1 MLNLRSHLLCFDSK
15 YMKINKYNSL
25 VFAMLFGFGF
35 SGHAQSKQWT
45 LEECVRYAL
54 DNNITIKLSE
64 LDVKNADIDKKDA
77 FGKYLPSVNGNAS
90 HSWNIGLNQDVT
102 TGVLRNQTTQYSS
115 VGVSAG
121 VDIYKGLQ
129 NQNAYRRSKL
139 SIIASQYQLLKMQ
152 EDISLNV
159 ANAFLQILSYKE
171 ELKVKKEQ
179 LTIDEK
185 RLARSEE
192 MVNAGTIP
200 RGDLYDLKATIAT
213 DQQGITVSENNLL
226 ISKLSLAQLLQ
237 LKEFADFDVVD
248 DTNAKDENN
257 IMAQSPIDIYNKAKE
272 TRTELKLAQTNL
284 EIAEKNVAIAKGAY
298 QPTLSAFYNFNTR
311 ASYSDVVRGA
321 VPNTANPTSQIG
333 FVEGTN
339 QAVLQNNFTPVL
351 GGPAPIF
358 DQFSDNKGQSFG
370 FQLSVP
376 IFNGFAVRNNV
387 ERNKVSLEKSKIDL
401 EQKSLDLQR
410 NVYTAFT
417 NAKGA
422 LNTFESSTV
431 TLEARQ
437 QAYNYAK
444 EKYDVGLMNSFD
456 FTQAQTLLTNAQS
469 DVIRT
474 KYDYIFKIKI
484 LEFYFG
490 IPIVPIIKK

>member
-1 MLNLRSHLLCFDSK
+1 MAFFAVLHSR
-15 YMKINKYNSL
+15 YMKINKINSL
-25 VFAMLFGFGF
+25 VFAMLFGFAV
-35 SGHAQSKQWT
+35 SGQAQTKQWT

-54 DNNITIKLSE
+54 DNNITIKNSE
-64 LDVKNADIDKKDA
+64 LDVQNAEINKKDA
-77 FGKYLPSVNGNAS
+77 FGRYLPSVNGNAS

-115 VGVSAG
+115 VGLNAG

-129 NQNAYRRSKL
+129 NQNTYRRTKL
-139 SIIASQYQLLKMQ
+139 AIIASQYQLLKMQ
-152 EDISLNV
+152 EDVSLNV
-159 ANAFLQILSYKE
+159 ANAFLQILGYKE
-171 ELKVKKEQ
+171 DLKIKTEQ

-185 RLARSEE
+185 RLKRSEE
-192 MVNAGTIP
+192 MVSAGTIP
-200 RGDLYDLKATIAT
+200 RGDLFDLKATIAT
-213 DQQGITVSENNLL
+213 DKQNIAVSENNLL

-257 IMAQSPIDIYNKAKE
+257 IMAQSPTDIYNKAKE

-298 QPTLSAFYNFNTR
+298 QPTLTGFYGFNTR
-311 ASYSDVVRGA
+311 ASYSDQVKFDD
-321 VPNTANPTSQIG
+321 Q
-333 FVEGTN
+333 N
-339 QAVLQNNFTPVL
+339 QPYTT
-351 GGPAPIF
+351 GPDPIF
-358 DQFSDNKGQSFG
+358 QQFSDNKGHNFG
-370 FQLSVP
+370 LQLNVP
-376 IFNGFAVRNNV
+376 IFNGFSVRNNV

-417 NAKGA
+417 NAKAA
-422 LNTFESSTV
+422 LNTYEAATV

-474 KYDYIFKIKI
+474 KYDYLFKIKI

-490 IPIVPIIKK
+490 IPIVPIPAK

>member
-1 MLNLRSHLLCFDSK
+1 
-15 YMKINKYNSL
+15 MKINKYNSL
-25 VFAMLFGFGF
+25 VFAMLFGFGL

-129 NQNAYRRSKL
+129 NQNTYRRSKL

-298 QPTLSAFYNFNTR
+298 KPTLSAFYNFNTR
-311 ASYSDVVRGA
+311 ASYSDVVKGA

>member
-1 MLNLRSHLLCFDSK
+1 
-15 YMKINKYNSL
+15 MKINKYNSL
-25 VFAMLFGFGF
+25 VIALLFGFGLT
-35 SGHAQSKQWT
+35 GQAQTKKWT

-54 DNNITIKLSE
+54 ENNITVKLSE
-64 LDVKNADIDKKDA
+64 LDVKNAEIDKRGA
-77 FGKYLPSVNGNAS
+77 LGNYLPSVNGNAS

-102 TGVLRNQTTQYSS
+102 TGILRNQTTQYSS
-115 VGVSAG
+115 IGLNAG

-129 NQNAYRRSKL
+129 NQNTMRKAKL
-139 SIIASQYQLLKMQ
+139 SIIASHYQLLKMQ

-159 ANAFLQILSYKE
+159 ASAFLQILSNKE
-171 ELKVKKEQ
+171 DLKVKKEQ
-179 LTIDEK
+179 LAIDEK
-185 RLARSEE
+185 RYARSEE

-200 RGDLYDLKATIAT
+200 RGDLFDLKATVAT
-213 DQQGITVSENNLL
+213 DKQNIAVSENNLL

-248 DTNAKDENN
+248 DTKVADENN
-257 IMAQSPIDIYNKAKE
+257 ILAQTPTEIYNKAKE

-284 EIAEKNVAIAKGAY
+284 EIAEKNVSIAKGAY
-298 QPTLSAFYNFNTR
+298 QPTLSGFYGFNTR
-311 ASYSDVVRGA
+311 ASYSDQVKLDAAG
-321 VPNTANPTSQIG
+321 NPYT
-333 FVEGTN
+333 V
-339 QAVLQNNFTPVL
+339 
-351 GGPAPIF
+351 GPDPIF
-358 DQFSDNKGQSFG
+358 QQFSDNKGHNFG
-370 FQLSVP
+370 LQLNVP
-376 IFNGFAVRNNV
+376 IFNGFSVKNNV

-417 NAKGA
+417 DARGA
-422 LNTFESSTV
+422 LNTYESSTV

-474 KYDYIFKIKI
+474 KYDYMFKIKI

-490 IPIVPIIKK
+490 IPIVPIITK

>member
-1 MLNLRSHLLCFDSK
+1 
-15 YMKINKYNSL
+15 MKINKYNSL
-25 VFAMLFGFGF
+25 VFAMLFGLGL
-35 SGHAQSKQWT
+35 SGHAQTKQWT

-64 LDVKNADIDKKDA
+64 LDVKTADIDKKGA
-77 FGKYLPSVNGNAS
+77 FGNYLPSVNGNAS

-102 TGVLRNQTTQYSS
+102 TGLLRNQTTQYSS
-115 VGVSAG
+115 VGLNAG

-129 NQNAYRRSKL
+129 NQNAYRKAKL
-139 SIIASQYQLLKMQ
+139 SIVASKYQLLKMQ

-159 ANAFLQILSYKE
+159 ANAFLQILSNKE
-171 ELKVKKEQ
+171 DLKIKKEQ
-179 LTIDEK
+179 LIIDEK
-185 RLARSEE
+185 RLKRSEE

-200 RGDLYDLKATIAT
+200 RGDLYDLKATVAT
-213 DQQGITVSENNLL
+213 DQQNITVSENNLL

-237 LKEFADFDVVD
+237 LKEFTDFDVVD

-257 IMAQSPIDIYNKAKE
+257 IMEQNPIDIYNKAKE

-298 QPTLSAFYNFNTR
+298 QPTLTGFYGFNTR
-311 ASYSDVVRGA
+311 ASYSDQIKLD
-321 VPNTANPTSQIG
+321 ANDKPYT
-333 FVEGTN
+333 V
-339 QAVLQNNFTPVL
+339 
-351 GGPAPIF
+351 GPDPIF
-358 DQFSDNKGQSFG
+358 DQFSKNKGHNFG
-370 FQLSVP
+370 FQLNVP
-376 IFNGFAVRNNV
+376 IFNGFATRNNV
-387 ERNKVSLEKSKIDL
+387 ERNKVTLEKSKIDL

-417 NAKGA
+417 DAKGA
-422 LNTFESSTV
+422 LNTYESTVV

-469 DVIRT
+469 NVIRS
-474 KYDYIFKIKI
+474 KYDYMFKIKI
-484 LEFYFG
+484 IEFYFG
-490 IPIVPIIKK
+490 IPIVPIISK

>member
-1 MLNLRSHLLCFDSK
+1 
-15 YMKINKYNSL
+15 MKINRYNSL
-25 VFAMLFGFGF
+25 FFAMLFGFAF
-35 SGHAQSKQWT
+35 SGQAQSKKWT
-45 LEECVRYAL
+45 LEECVRYAM

-64 LDVKNADIDKKDA
+64 LDIKNAAIDKKSA
-77 FGKYLPSVNGNAS
+77 IGNYLPSVNANAS
-90 HSWNIGLNQDVT
+90 HSWNVGLNQNIT
-102 TGVLRNQTTQYSS
+102 TGLLENQTTQYSS
-115 VGVSAG
+115 VGASVG

-129 NQNAYRRSKL
+129 NQNTLRKSNLAIVASK
-139 SIIASQYQLLKMQ
+139 YQLLKMQ
-152 EDISLNV
+152 EDIGLNV
-159 ANAFLQILSYKE
+159 ANAFLQILFNKE
-171 ELKVKKEQ
+171 NLKVKTEQ
-179 LTIDEK
+179 LSIDEK

-200 RGDLYDLKATIAT
+200 RGDLFDLKATVAT
-213 DQQGITVSENNLL
+213 DKQGIIVAENNLL

-237 LKEFADFDVVD
+237 LKEFADFDVID
-248 DTNAKDENN
+248 DTSAKDENN
-257 IMAQSPIDIYNKAKE
+257 IMAQSPVDIYNKAKE

-311 ASYSDVVRGA
+311 ASYSDIVTGQML
-321 VPNTANPTSQIG
+321 NTANPTSQIG
-333 FVEGTN
+333 YVQGTN
-339 QAVLQNNFTPVL
+339 QPVL
-351 GGPAPIF
+351 RDNYSSVLGNAAPIL

-370 FQLSVP
+370 LQLSVP
-376 IFNGFAVRNNV
+376 IFNGFSARNNV
-387 ERNKVSLEKSKIDL
+387 ERSKVSLEKSKIDL

-410 NVYTAFT
+410 NVFTAFT
-417 NAKGA
+417 DAKGA
-422 LNTFESSTV
+422 LNTYESSTV

-490 IPIVPIIKK
+490 IPIIPMITK

>member
-1 MLNLRSHLLCFDSK
+1 
-15 YMKINKYNSL
+15 
-25 VFAMLFGFGF
+25 MLFGFGL
-35 SGHAQSKQWT
+35 SGQAQTKQWT

-64 LDVKNADIDKKDA
+64 LDVKTADIDKRGA
-77 FGKYLPSVNGNAS
+77 LGSYLPTVNGNAS
-90 HSWNIGLNQDVT
+90 HSWNIGLNVNPVT
-102 TGVLRNQTTQYSS
+102 NIATTQTTQYSS
-115 VGVSAG
+115 LGVNAN

-129 NQNAYRRSKL
+129 NQNAYRRASL
-139 SIIASQYQLLKMQ
+139 SIVASKYQLLKMQ

-159 ANAFLQILSYKE
+159 ANAFLQILSNKE
-171 ELKVKKEQ
+171 NLKVRIEQ
-179 LTIDEK
+179 LAIDEK

-200 RGDLYDLKATIAT
+200 RGDLFDLKATVAT
-213 DQQGITVSENNLL
+213 DKQNITVSENNLL

-272 TRTELKLAQTNL
+272 IRTELKLAQTNL
-284 EIAEKNVAIAKGAY
+284 EIAEKNVSIARGAY
-298 QPTLSAFYNFNTR
+298 QPTLRGFYSFSTS
-311 ASYSDVVRGA
+311 ASYSDRLIGTDPA
-321 VPNTANPTSQIG
+321 GNPIFAG
-333 FVEGTN
+333 PK
-339 QAVLQNNFTPVL
+339 PVL
-351 GGPAPIF
+351 
-358 DQFSDNKGQSFG
+358 DQFSDNKGHNFG

-376 IFNGFAVRNNV
+376 IFNGFSARNNV

-417 NAKGA
+417 DAKGA
-422 LNTFESSTV
+422 LNTYESATV
-431 TLEARQ
+431 SLEARQ

-474 KYDYIFKIKI
+474 KYDYMFKIKI

-490 IPIVPIIKK
+490 IPIVPVITK

>member
-1 MLNLRSHLLCFDSK
+1 
-15 YMKINKYNSL
+15 MKINKYNSL
-25 VFAMLFGFGF
+25 VFAMLFGFGLA
-35 SGHAQSKQWT
+35 GHAQSKQWT

-64 LDVKNADIDKKDA
+64 LDVKTATIDKRGA
-77 FGKYLPSVNGNAS
+77 LGSYLPTVNGNAS
-90 HSWNIGLNQDVT
+90 HSWNIGLNVNPVT
-102 TGVLRNQTTQYSS
+102 NIATTQTTQYSS
-115 VGVSAG
+115 LGVNAN

-129 NQNAYRRSKL
+129 NQNAYRKASL
-139 SIIASQYQLLKMQ
+139 SIIASKYQLLKMQ

-159 ANAFLQILSYKE
+159 ANAFLQILSNKE
-171 ELKVKKEQ
+171 DLKIKKEQ
-179 LTIDEK
+179 LAIDEK
-185 RLARSEE
+185 RYSRSEE

-200 RGDLYDLKATIAT
+200 RGDLFDLKATVAT
-213 DQQGITVSENNLL
+213 DKQNITVSENNLL

-237 LKEFADFDVVD
+237 LKEFADFDVID

-257 IMAQSPIDIYNKAKE
+257 IMAQNPIDIYNKAKE

-298 QPTLSAFYNFNTR
+298 QPTLRGFYQFSTS
-311 ASYSDVVRGA
+311 ASYSDRLIGTDPVTGDPIYA
-321 VPNTANPTSQIG
+321 APN
-333 FVEGTN
+333 
-339 QAVLQNNFTPVL
+339 PV
-351 GGPAPIF
+351 F
-358 DQFSDNKGQSFG
+358 DQFSDNKGHNFG

-376 IFNGFAVRNNV
+376 IFNGFSVKNNV

-417 NAKGA
+417 DAKGA
-422 LNTFESSTV
+422 LNTYESSTI

-474 KYDYIFKIKI
+474 KYDYMFKIKI

-490 IPIVPIIKK
+490 IPIVPIITK

>member
-1 MLNLRSHLLCFDSK
+1 
-15 YMKINKYNSL
+15 
-25 VFAMLFGFGF
+25 MLFGLGL
-35 SGHAQSKQWT
+35 SGHAQTKQWT

-64 LDVKNADIDKKDA
+64 LDVKTADIDKKGA
-77 FGKYLPSVNGNAS
+77 FGNYLPSVNGNAS

-102 TGVLRNQTTQYSS
+102 TGLLRNQTTQYSS
-115 VGVSAG
+115 VGLNAG

-129 NQNAYRRSKL
+129 NQNAYRKAKL
-139 SIIASQYQLLKMQ
+139 SIVASKYQLLKMQ

-159 ANAFLQILSYKE
+159 ANAFLQILSNKE
-171 ELKVKKEQ
+171 DLKIKKEQ
-179 LTIDEK
+179 LIIDEK
-185 RLARSEE
+185 RLKRSEE

-200 RGDLYDLKATIAT
+200 RGDLYDLKATVAT
-213 DQQGITVSENNLL
+213 DQQNITVSENNLL

-237 LKEFADFDVVD
+237 LKEFTDFDVVD

-257 IMAQSPIDIYNKAKE
+257 IMEQNPIDIYNKAKE

-298 QPTLSAFYNFNTR
+298 QPTLTGFYGFNTR
-311 ASYSDVVRGA
+311 ASYSDQIKLD
-321 VPNTANPTSQIG
+321 ANDKPYT
-333 FVEGTN
+333 V
-339 QAVLQNNFTPVL
+339 
-351 GGPAPIF
+351 GPDPIF
-358 DQFSDNKGQSFG
+358 DQFSKNKGHNFG
-370 FQLSVP
+370 FQLNVP
-376 IFNGFAVRNNV
+376 IFNGFATRNNV
-387 ERNKVSLEKSKIDL
+387 ERNKVTLEKSKIDL

-417 NAKGA
+417 DAKGA
-422 LNTFESSTV
+422 LNTYESTVV

-469 DVIRT
+469 NVIRS
-474 KYDYIFKIKI
+474 KYDYMFKIKI
-484 LEFYFG
+484 IEFYFG
-490 IPIVPIIKK
+490 IPIVPIISK

>member
-1 MLNLRSHLLCFDSK
+1 MVCLPCFHSK

-25 VFAMLFGFGF
+25 VFALFFGFAL
-35 SGHAQSKQWT
+35 SGQAQTKQWT

-64 LDVKNADIDKKDA
+64 LDVKNADINKKDA
-77 FGKYLPSVNGNAS
+77 FGNYLPSVNGNAS

-102 TGVLRNQTTQYSS
+102 TGLLRNQTTQYSS
-115 VGVSAG
+115 VGLNAG
-121 VDIYKGLQ
+121 IDIYKGLQ
-129 NQNAYRRSKL
+129 IQNTYRRTKL
-139 SIIASQYQLLKMQ
+139 AIVASQYQLLKMQ

-179 LTIDEK
+179 LSIDEK
-185 RLARSEE
+185 RLKRSEE

-213 DQQGITVSENNLL
+213 DQQAITVSENNLL

-237 LKEFADFDVVD
+237 LKEFADFDVID

-298 QPTLSAFYNFNTR
+298 QPTLSGFYGFNTR
-311 ASYSDVVRGA
+311 ASYSDKVVG
-321 VPNTANPTSQIG
+321 VDANGDPILAG
-333 FVEGTN
+333 PD
-339 QAVLQNNFTPVL
+339 PV
-351 GGPAPIF
+351 F
-358 DQFSDNKGQSFG
+358 QQFSDNKGHNFG
-370 FQLSVP
+370 FQLNVP
-376 IFNGFAVRNNV
+376 IFNGFSVRNNV

-422 LNTFESSTV
+422 LNTYESSTV

-474 KYDYIFKIKI
+474 KYDYMFKIKI

-490 IPIVPIIKK
+490 IPIVPIITK

>member
-25 VFAMLFGFGF
+25 VFAMLFGFGL

-64 LDVKNADIDKKDA
+64 LDVQNADIDKKDA
-77 FGKYLPSVNGNAS
+77 FGKYLPSVSGSAS

-102 TGVLRNQTTQYSS
+102 TGLLRNQTTQYSS
-115 VGVSAG
+115 VGLNAG

-129 NQNAYRRSKL
+129 NQNTYRRTKL

-192 MVNAGTIP
+192 MVSAGTIP

-284 EIAEKNVAIAKGAY
+284 EIAQKNVAIAKGAY
-298 QPTLSAFYNFNTR
+298 QPRLTGFYGFNTR
-311 ASYSDVVRGA
+311 ASYSDQVKFD
-321 VPNTANPTSQIG
+321 AN
-333 FVEGTN
+333 N
-339 QAVLQNNFTPVL
+339 QPYTI
-351 GGPAPIF
+351 GPAPVF
-358 DQFSDNKGQSFG
+358 QQFSDNKGHNFG
-370 FQLSVP
+370 LDLQIP
-376 IFNGFAVRNNV
+376 IFNGFSVRNNV

>member
-1 MLNLRSHLLCFDSK
+1 
-15 YMKINKYNSL
+15 MKINKYNSL
-25 VFAMLFGFGF
+25 VFAMLFGFAL
-35 SGHAQSKQWT
+35 SGQAQTKQWT

-54 DNNITIKLSE
+54 DHNITIKLSE
-64 LDVKNADIDKKDA
+64 LDVNNAEIDKKGA
-77 FGKYLPSVNGNAS
+77 LGNFLPSVNGNAS

-102 TGVLRNQTTQYSS
+102 TGILRNSTTQYSS
-115 VGVSAG
+115 VGIGAG

-129 NQNAYRRSKL
+129 NQNAYRKAKL
-139 SIIASQYQLLKMQ
+139 SIIASEYQLLKMQ

-159 ANAFLQILSYKE
+159 ANAFLQILGYKE
-171 ELKVKKEQ
+171 DLKVKIEQ
-179 LTIDEK
+179 LAIDEK
-185 RLARSEE
+185 RLKRSEE

-200 RGDLYDLKATIAT
+200 RGDLFDLKATIAT
-213 DQQGITVSENNLL
+213 DKQNITVSENNLL

-237 LKEFADFDVVD
+237 LKEFADFDVID

-272 TRTELKLAQTNL
+272 TRTELKLAQANL

-311 ASYSDVVRGA
+311 ASYSDVITGST
-321 VPNTANPTSQIG
+321 PNTANPTSQIG

-339 QAVLQNNFTPVL
+339 QAVLTNNFVPVL
-351 GGPAPIF
+351 GGAPPIL
-358 DQFSDNKGQSFG
+358 DQFNDNKGQSFG
-370 FQLSVP
+370 LQLNVP
-376 IFNGFAVRNNV
+376 IFNGFSARNNV

-422 LNTFESSTV
+422 LNTFESATV

-456 FTQAQTLLTNAQS
+456 FSQAQTLLTNAQTE
-469 DVIRT
+469 VIRT

-490 IPIVPIIKK
+490 IPIVPIPAK

>member
-1 MLNLRSHLLCFDSK
+1 MVLKNVKFAQHRLRHQSK

-25 VFAMLFGFGF
+25 VFAMLFGFGL
-35 SGHAQSKQWT
+35 SGQAQTKQWT

-64 LDVKNADIDKKDA
+64 LDVKTADIDKRGA
-77 FGKYLPSVNGNAS
+77 LGSYLPTVNGNAS
-90 HSWNIGLNQDVT
+90 HSWNIGLNVNPVT
-102 TGVLRNQTTQYSS
+102 NIATTQTTQYSS
-115 VGVSAG
+115 LGVNAN

-129 NQNAYRRSKL
+129 NQNAYRRASLAIVASK
-139 SIIASQYQLLKMQ
+139 YQLLKMQ

-159 ANAFLQILSYKE
+159 ANAFLQILSNKE
-171 ELKVKKEQ
+171 NLKVRIEQ
-179 LTIDEK
+179 LAIDEK

-200 RGDLYDLKATIAT
+200 RGDLFDLKATVAT
-213 DQQGITVSENNLL
+213 DKQNITVSENNLL

-272 TRTELKLAQTNL
+272 IRTELKLAQTNL
-284 EIAEKNVAIAKGAY
+284 EIAEKNVSIAKGAY
-298 QPTLSAFYNFNTR
+298 QPTLRGFYSFSTS
-311 ASYSDVVRGA
+311 ASYSDRLIGA
-321 VPNTANPTSQIG
+321 DAAGNPIYVG
-333 FVEGTN
+333 PD
-339 QAVLQNNFTPVL
+339 PVL
-351 GGPAPIF
+351 T
-358 DQFSDNKGQSFG
+358 QFSDNKGHNFG

-376 IFNGFAVRNNV
+376 IFNGFSARNNV

-417 NAKGA
+417 DAKGA
-422 LNTFESSTV
+422 LNTYESATV
-431 TLEARQ
+431 SLEARQ

-474 KYDYIFKIKI
+474 KYDYMFKIKI

-490 IPIVPIIKK
+490 IPIVPVITK

>member
-1 MLNLRSHLLCFDSK
+1 
-15 YMKINKYNSL
+15 MKINKYNTL
-25 VFAMLFGFGF
+25 VFAMLFGFGLT
-35 SGHAQSKQWT
+35 SQAQTKQWT

-64 LDVKNADIDKKDA
+64 LDVKTAAIDKRGA
-77 FGKYLPSVNGNAS
+77 LGSFLPTVNGNAS
-90 HSWNIGLNQDVT
+90 HSWNIGLNVNPVT
-102 TGVLRNQTTQYSS
+102 NIATTQTTQYSS
-115 VGVSAG
+115 VAVNAN

-129 NQNAYRRSKL
+129 NQNAYRRSQL
-139 SIIASQYQLLKMQ
+139 SIVASKYQLLKMQ

-159 ANAFLQILSYKE
+159 ANAFLQILSNKE
-171 ELKVKKEQ
+171 DLKVKKEQ
-179 LTIDEK
+179 LAIDEK
-185 RLARSEE
+185 RYARSEE
-192 MVNAGTIP
+192 MVSAGTIP
-200 RGDLYDLKATIAT
+200 RGDLFDLKATVAT
-213 DQQGITVSENNLL
+213 DKQNIAVSENNLL

-257 IMAQSPIDIYNKAKE
+257 IMAQSPVDIYNKAKE

-284 EIAEKNVAIAKGAY
+284 EIAEKNVTIAKGAY
-298 QPTLSAFYNFNTR
+298 QPTLRGFYQFSTS
-311 ASYSDVVRGA
+311 ASYSDRLIGTDA
-321 VPNTANPTSQIG
+321 GGNPIYAGPN
-333 FVEGTN
+333 
-339 QAVLQNNFTPVL
+339 PV
-351 GGPAPIF
+351 F
-358 DQFSDNKGQSFG
+358 DQFSDNKGHNFG

-376 IFNGFAVRNNV
+376 IFNGFSAKNNV
-387 ERNKVSLEKSKIDL
+387 ERNKVTLEKSKIDL

-417 NAKGA
+417 DAKA
-422 LNTFESSTV
+422 SLNTYESATV

-474 KYDYIFKIKI
+474 KYDYMFKIKI

-490 IPIVPIIKK
+490 IPIVPIIAK

>member
-1 MLNLRSHLLCFDSK
+1 
-15 YMKINKYNSL
+15 MKINKYNSL
-25 VFAMLFGFGF
+25 VFALLFAFGL
-35 SGHAQSKQWT
+35 SGQAQTKQWT

-54 DNNITIKLSE
+54 ENNITIKLTE
-64 LDVKNADIDKKDA
+64 LDVKNAVIDKRGA
-77 FGKYLPSVNGNAS
+77 FGSYLPTVSGNAS
-90 HSWNIGLNQDVT
+90 HSWNVGLNQDVT
-102 TGVLRNQTTQYSS
+102 TGLLRNQTTQYSS
-115 VGVSAG
+115 VGLNAG

-129 NQNAYRRSKL
+129 NQNTYRRAKL
-139 SIIASQYQLLKMQ
+139 SIIASQYQLVKMQ

-159 ANAFLQILSYKE
+159 ASAFLQILSNKE
-171 ELKVKKEQ
+171 DLKVKKEQ
-179 LTIDEK
+179 LAIDEK
-185 RLARSEE
+185 RYARSEE

-200 RGDLYDLKATIAT
+200 RGDLFDLKATVAT
-213 DQQGITVSENNLL
+213 DRQNITVSENNLL

-248 DTNAKDENN
+248 DTEVKDENN

-298 QPTLSAFYNFNTR
+298 QPTLSGFYSFTTR
-311 ASYSDVVRGA
+311 ASYSDVVTGA
-321 VPNTANPTSQIG
+321 TPNLNNPTSQIG

-339 QAVLQNNFTPVL
+339 QAVLENNFTPIL
-351 GGPAPIF
+351 GAPQPVF
-358 DQFSDNKGQSFG
+358 DQFSDNKGHSFG
-370 FQLSVP
+370 LQLSVP
-376 IFNGFAVRNNV
+376 IFNGFSVRNNV
-387 ERNKVSLEKSKIDL
+387 ERSKVSLEKSKIDL

-417 NAKGA
+417 DAKGA
-422 LNTFESSTV
+422 LNTYESSTI

-474 KYDYIFKIKI
+474 KYDYMFKIKI

-490 IPIVPIIKK
+490 IPIVPIITK